1 MNIIFKIIL
10 LLLIIG
16 IGVLTYTT
24 VDHGRGELNTDE
36 TSSDIGDDDDDND
49 IPSRVVNVEGRIAVR
64 LDSALQKQNGIK
76 THLLESMEIHTE
88 VEAFGQVLNIN
99 DLIELRTRINRLNG
113 EKNIVLSELSAANK
127 KLARLKILHKEAANI
142 STRQLQ
148 EIEAVTLIKQAKLNT
163 LNIELRD
170 VRTQAEQ
177 AWGSVLISWVL
188 DDQTEHFEKVL
199 RGEEV
204 IVFVALR
211 AEDTLPDDTNV
222 IYIARNV
229 NRSSAQKA
237 YYISPAIASD
247 HVLQGETYYFRAD
260 ANKSQYRADMHVH
273 VWVPQSSET
282 LSGVFI
288 PESAV
293 VWSNGKSWVYI
304 KERDELF
311 IKHVINDPIEI
322 GNGVF
327 VRDGLSVGDEV
338 VNSGAQML
346 LAEEYR
352 WSIPDEDD
360 NP

>member
-16 IGVLTYTT
+16 MGVLTYSTI
-24 VDHGRGELNTDE
+24 DHGGGKLNSSE
-36 TSSDIGDDDDDND
+36 TGPDIGDDDDDD

-64 LDSALQKQNGIK
+64 LDTVLQKQNGIQ

-88 VEAFGQVLNIN
+88 VDAFGRVLNIN
-99 DLIELRTRINRLNG
+99 GLVELRSRINRLNG

-127 KLARLKILHKEAANI
+127 KLTRLKILHKEAANI

-148 EIEAVTLIKQAKLNT
+148 EVEAVTLIKKAKLNT
-163 LNIELRD
+163 LNMELRD

-177 AWGSVLISWVL
+177 VWGAVLISWVL
-188 DDQTEHFEKVL
+188 DNQTDPFEKVL
-199 RGEEV
+199 IGEEV

-211 AEDTLPDDTNV
+211 VEDTLPDDIKI
-222 IYIARNV
+222 IYIGRNG
-229 NRSSAQKA
+229 NRSSAQEA
-237 YYISPAIASD
+237 YYISPAIKSD
-247 HVLQGETYYFRAD
+247 HLLQGETYYFRAD
-260 ANKSQYRADMHVH
+260 TNKSQYRADMHVH
-273 VWVPQSSET
+273 VWVPQSAET

-293 VWSNGKSWVYI
+293 IWSNGKSWVYV
-304 KERDELF
+304 KESEELF
-311 IKHVINDPIEI
+311 LKRVINDPVEM

-327 VRDGLSVGDEV
+327 VPGGLTAGDEV
-338 VNSGAQML
+338 VTSGAQML